1 MIRLQKNHIGTLL
14 IGFLIVCVLSAG
26 FYYGFI
32 YKTEERTA
40 ILHKQ
45 LLSIQNENIVEEKNP
60 VNIGDQLLG
69 LTQKVPVSSLEE
81 QIILDLEEAAMAA
94 DSVILSIGFNDN
106 GAVTESGESNSEDI
120 DTTEEYI
127 DEMMPKQENEQGEN
141 ISLPNGVRQI
151 QIALSVRSKDYVSLT
166 GFLENIR
173 KLSRI
178 YVVNSISFN
187 GFEENEV
194 RPGPLEDELE
204 YTVELTTYYAPI
216 FKELANQNGIVLP
229 DPAEKENPLH
239 DVKEEQPDILDGWE
253 EDKPGLGM
261 TLEEFLDLIRQN
273 ENSDDDGTF
282 TDEEVGSESDSPSNE
297 ENSKEARLYT
307 VQPKDTLFSIS
318 MKFYGN
324 RDGEAII
331 KKANGKTSDIVII
344 GETLR
349 IP

>member
-14 IGFLIVCVLSAG
+14 IGCLIVSVLTVG
-26 FYYGFI
+26 FYYAFI

-40 ILHKQ
+40 VLQKQ
-45 LLSIQNENIVEEKNP
+45 LLSIQNEKPVEEETPDNM
-60 VNIGDQLLG
+60 GDQLLV

-81 QIILDLEEAAMAA
+81 QIILDLEEAAIAA
-94 DSVILSIGFNDN
+94 DSVILSIGFN
-106 GAVTESGESNSEDI
+106 ESDAALESEETNSEDI
-120 DTTEEYI
+120 EITEEYI
-127 DEMMPKQENEQGEN
+127 DEMVPEQENGQGEN

-151 QIALSVRSKDYVSLT
+151 QIALSVRSKDYIALT

-178 YVVNSISFN
+178 YVVDSFSFN

-204 YTVELTTYYAPI
+204 YTIQLTSYYAPI
-216 FKELANQNGIVLP
+216 FHELANRNGIVLP

-239 DVKEEQPDILDGWE
+239 DVKEEQPDIMEGWE
-253 EDKPGLGM
+253 EEKPGLGM

-273 ENSDDDGTF
+273 QNSGDDGASAG
-282 TDEEVGSESDSPSNE
+282 EEAGSDSESPSNE
-297 ENSKEARLYT
+297 ESSKEARIYT

-318 MKFYGN
+318 MKFYGS